1 MQGWLVEA
9 PGNGIHANPTVLS
22 HLPALSPD
30 ARLVFTLSLVPR
42 DSTDQ
47 PLWQAPVDTDGAT
60 MPSWNAIQGM
70 SGHVTEWHS
79 QHPLSL

>member
-1 MQGWLVEA
+1 MEA
-9 PGNGIHANPTVLS
+9 PGNGIHANRTVLS

-47 PLWQAPVDTDGAT
+47 PLRQAPVDTDRAT
-60 MPSWNAIQGM
+60 MPSWNAIQGV
-70 SGHVTEWHS
+70 SSLITEWHR